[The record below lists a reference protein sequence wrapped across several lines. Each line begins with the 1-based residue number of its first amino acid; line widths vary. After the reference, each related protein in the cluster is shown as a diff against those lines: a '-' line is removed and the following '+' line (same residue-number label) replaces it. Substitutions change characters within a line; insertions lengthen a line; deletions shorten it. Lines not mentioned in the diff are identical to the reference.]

1 MIELSQA
8 DLIQFNKDV
17 EHLIKRISDADKIK
31 KILSPAAFVVKE
43 RARQLTPKANI
54 RNRDN
59 SIQRKF
65 PPKKLRSDVLYTY
78 KTPKVVG
85 NKKAGKGYGRV
96 TGKYGIGNLRY
107 SIQVI
112 SEVKKKFK
120 APVAIIGN
128 IINRKKN
135 IVNPSET
142 KNNGWYAHMIYGS
155 ARAFGSKVTQAA
167 LRQQQGMVYAIV
179 RTGVDKYLDSL
190 KKGKIN

>member
-43 RARQLTPKANI
+43 RARQLTPKAKT

-59 SIQRKF
+59 SIERKF

-128 IINRKKN
+128 IINRKTN

>member
-43 RARQLTPKANI
+43 RARQLTPKANT

-59 SIQRKF
+59 SIERKF